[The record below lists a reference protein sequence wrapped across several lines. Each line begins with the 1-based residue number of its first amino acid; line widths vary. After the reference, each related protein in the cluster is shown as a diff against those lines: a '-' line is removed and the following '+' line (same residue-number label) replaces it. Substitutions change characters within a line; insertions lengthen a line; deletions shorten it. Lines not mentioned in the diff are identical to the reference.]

1 MYETF
6 ENLQFEKRK
15 KILNA
20 CYDVFGKYGYE
31 KASINDIAKEAHVS
45 KSSLFHYFINK
56 ENLYFYLYDFAT
68 LKIADNMQEGT
79 EDLFESIS
87 LSTKLKFEIFKDY
100 PSMFNFLKSIILES
114 ENLQEKLRNRNYD
127 KVTLANKLLFKNV
140 DWTKLNTNNIQ
151 DVINLL
157 SWISEGCIKANIN
170 LNPEQIVEEVNK
182 YLEYVKKATYKE
194 EYL

>member
-45 KSSLFHYFINK
+45 KSSLFHYFMNK

-68 LKIADNMQEGT
+68 LTIADNMQEGT

-87 LSTKLKFEIFKDY
+87 LSTKLKFEIFKNY
-100 PSMFNFLKSIILES
+100 PSMYNFLKSIILES
-114 ENLQEKLRNRNYD
+114 ENLQQKLRNRNYD
-127 KVTLANKLLFKNV
+127 KVALTNKLLFKNV
-140 DWTKLNTNNIQ
+140 DWTKLNTNNFQ

-157 SWISEGCIKANIN
+157 SWVSEGCIKANIS
-170 LNPEQIVEEVNK
+170 LNPEQIVEEVNR
-182 YLEYVKKATYKE
+182 YLKYVKKAIYKE